1 MQPSFFLKTSKSA
14 DNEMLTWFCV
24 NKEQILKQVLVF
36 ISLRTDKGSADG
48 LIMLHSGQDGDECEA
63 KMKGYEGIMD

>member
-1 MQPSFFLKTSKSA
+1 
-14 DNEMLTWFCV
+14 MLTWFCV

-63 KMKGYEGIMD
+63 KMKGYEKIMD

>member
-1 MQPSFFLKTSKSA
+1 MKTSKSA

-63 KMKGYEGIMD
+63 NGLSCPKNMDFIKIAY